1 MSKSKIGTMGELEA
15 VRYLR
20 NSGYRIVTV
29 NYRTRFGEID
39 IICTKGNYMAF
50 VEVKTRNDDSIAEP
64 REFVDY
70 NKQSKIINTAMIY
83 ISSRRLLFQPRF
95 DVIEVVYSKKSEKII
110 SLNHIKNAF
119 GG

>member
-20 NSGYRIVTV
+20 NKGYRIVTV

-39 IICTKGNYMAF
+39 IICTKGNYMIFA
-50 VEVKTRNDDSIAEP
+50 EVKTRNEDSIAEP
-64 REFVDY
+64 KEFVDH

-83 ISSRRLLFQPRF
+83 ISSRSLRFQPRF
-95 DVIEVVYSKKSEKII
+95 DVIEIFYNKKKDKII

>member
-15 VRYLR
+15 VRYFR
-20 NSGYRIVTV
+20 NNGYRIVTV

-39 IICTKGNYMAF
+39 IICTKGKYMIFA
-50 VEVKTRNDDSIAEP
+50 EVKTRNEYSIAKP

-83 ISSRRLLFQPRF
+83 LSSRRLTFQPRF
-95 DVIEVVYSKKSEKII
+95 DVVEIIYNKNNDKLI
-110 SLNHIKNAF
+110 SLKHIKNAF